1 MKKRF
6 LGIVIVIIL
15 YYSIAGIYFEFI
27 LPYPVLRGSYS
38 LNETHQEFTIE
49 YNDPDISYRDLLV
62 EITNEMGNPIEIIY
76 TKCSDEARFTVNE
89 GEKIRFYHNFAGI
102 IIILPLEPFGETNG
116 TFKVIDRAS
125 FLVPKSASK
134 ACTNFSR
141 LIFVINITV
150 ILFSLL
156 LAITTLY
163 VALYKREQ
171 LKKYLKF

>member
-1 MKKRF
+1 MKKQL
-6 LGIVIVIIL
+6 LGLVIIIIL
-15 YYSIAGIYFEFI
+15 YYTLAGVYFELI
-27 LPYPVLRGSYS
+27 LPYPVLQGSFS
-38 LNETHQEFTIE
+38 LDESYQEFTIE

-62 EITNEMGNPIEIIY
+62 EVKNEIGEPLQVIY
-76 TKCSDEARFTVNE
+76 TICSDEARLTVNE
-89 GEKIRFYHNFAGI
+89 GQKIRFYHNFAGNI
-102 IIILPLEPFGETNG
+102 IITSSYLFGETNG
-116 TFKVIDRAS
+116 TFKVIDRVS

-141 LIFVINITV
+141 PIFVINITV

-171 LKKYLKF
+171 LKKYLKY

>member
-1 MKKRF
+1 MIF
-6 LGIVIVIIL
+6 VIL
-15 YYSIAGIYFEFI
+15 YYSFAGIYFEFI

-38 LNETHQEFTIE
+38 LNETNQEFSIE

-62 EITNEMGNPIEIIY
+62 EIINDMGNPIEIIY
-76 TKCSDEARFTVNE
+76 TKCSDEARLTVNE
-89 GEKIRFYHNFAGI
+89 GQKVRFYHNFAGI

-125 FLVPKSASK
+125 LLVPKSASK

-141 LIFVINITV
+141 LAFVINITV

-156 LAITTLY
+156 IAMITIY
-163 VALYKREQ
+163 VTLYKREK
-171 LKKYLKF
+171 LKKYFKF